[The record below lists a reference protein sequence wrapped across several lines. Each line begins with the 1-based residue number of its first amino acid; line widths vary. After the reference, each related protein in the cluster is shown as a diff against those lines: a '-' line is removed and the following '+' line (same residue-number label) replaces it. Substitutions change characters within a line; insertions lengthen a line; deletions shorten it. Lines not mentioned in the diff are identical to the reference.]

1 MIYVTAQ
8 PVGSRQLGCRNRPR
22 VTLMNAAPAVTK
34 GPAVSKAVGP
44 GAGVPSST
52 TGPDIEAVL
61 GVGKRTP
68 SRIFR
73 WRNLLWVAA
82 VMIVGAAIYGIW
94 SLAGT
99 RAPVRYIT
107 EPAARGNLTVIVTA
121 TGSAQP
127 ITQVNVSS
135 ELTGTIRKVFVDYN
149 SPVKTGQ
156 ALAEL
161 DTDKL
166 EAMVQNSRAKLE
178 SAKAKVTDAAASI
191 EEKRAEY
198 ERKRALSTTNI
209 SSIRDV
215 ELSKANYDKAV
226 AQHAMAIADVGVAE
240 ADLRLNEIN
249 LAKATIRSSI
259 DGIVLKRGV
268 DPGQFVATSLQAP
281 VLFLI
286 AEDLRRMEIQVDV
299 DEADVGKVRIGQKVD
314 FSVDAYPDRK
324 FPAEVRDIRFGS
336 ETVQG
341 VVTYKA
347 VLTID
352 NSELLIRP
360 GMTATAQVV
369 VQEVA
374 DALLVPNGALR
385 FSPPARQQSRG
396 LLATLLPRGPGFR
409 PASKQEPPSRS
420 QRVWVLR
427 DGEPVA
433 IPVVTGS
440 TDGRRTEILKGDILP
455 NQPVI
460 VDATTAGR

>member
-1 MIYVTAQ
+1 
-8 PVGSRQLGCRNRPR
+8 
-22 VTLMNAAPAVTK
+22 MNTAPALTK
-34 GPAVSKAVGP
+34 GPVVPKTLDL
-44 GAGVPSST
+44 GAGAPPSAKA
-52 TGPDIEAVL
+52 PDIEAIL
-61 GVGKRTP
+61 GVGKRAP
-68 SRIFR
+68 SHLLR
-73 WRNLLWVAA
+73 WRNLLWAVAA
-82 VMIVGAAIYGIW
+82 VAVIAAIYGLW
-94 SLAGT
+94 SLGGT
-99 RAPVRYIT
+99 RTPVRYLT
-107 EPAARGNLTVIVTA
+107 EPAARGSLTVVVTA

-135 ELTGTIRKVFVDYN
+135 ELSGTIRKVFVDYN
-149 SPVKTGQ
+149 SPVTAGQ

-166 EAMVQNSRAKLE
+166 EATVQNSRAKLT
-178 SAKAKVTDAAASI
+178 SARAKVEDAAASI

-198 ERKRALSTTNI
+198 ERKKTLATTNV
-209 SSIRDV
+209 SSVRDL
-215 ELSKANYDKAV
+215 ELAKANYDKAV
-226 AQHAMAIADVGVAE
+226 AQNAMAVADVGVAE

-281 VLFLI
+281 VLFVI
-286 AEDLRRMEIQVDV
+286 AEDLRHMEVQVDV
-299 DEADVGKVRIGQKVD
+299 DEADVGRVKIGQKVS

-341 VVTYKA
+341 IVTYKA

-369 VQEVA
+369 VQDVA
-374 DALLVPNGALR
+374 DALLIPNVALR
-385 FSPPARQQSRG
+385 FSPPTTSQQNRG
-396 LLATLLPRGPGFR
+396 FLKSLLPSSPAFR
-409 PASKQEPPSRS
+409 PPSKQEETGRS

-433 IPVVTGS
+433 IPVAVGS
-440 TDGRRTEILKGDILP
+440 TDGRRTEIVKGDISP
-455 NQPVI
+455 DQPII
-460 VDATTAGR
+460 VDATTAKR